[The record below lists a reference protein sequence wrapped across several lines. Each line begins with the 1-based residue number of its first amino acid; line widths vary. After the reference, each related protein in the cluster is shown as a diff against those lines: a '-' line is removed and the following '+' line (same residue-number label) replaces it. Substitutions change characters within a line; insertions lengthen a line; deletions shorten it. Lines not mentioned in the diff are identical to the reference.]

1 VAPEKDDIME
11 IEMKIKGLVVDPI
24 SKMPI
29 VVLEDIRSE
38 QILPIWIGVFEA
50 NAIAL
55 TIENVPTPRP
65 MTHDLLRNFLE
76 KLDIAIEK
84 IVVNDVRNNT
94 FYALI
99 HCRHD
104 DHRIV
109 IDSRPSDAIALALR
123 MCSPIFVEDEVVRK
137 AHGLKFDDNVEGA
150 EKLRKWLEG
159 LGPEDFGKYK
169 M

>member
-1 VAPEKDDIME
+1 ML

-29 VVLEDIRSE
+29 VVLEDPTSE
-38 QILPIWIGVFEA
+38 RILPIWIGVFEA

-55 TIENVPTPRP
+55 TIENIPTPRP
-65 MTHDLLRNFLE
+65 MTHDLIKNFMN
-76 KLDIAIEK
+76 KLQISVDR

-94 FYALI
+94 FYAVI
-99 HCRHD
+99 HCQHNGQTLL
-104 DHRIV
+104 

-123 MCSPIFVEDEVVRK
+123 MSSPIFVEDDVVKK
-137 AHGLKFDDNVEGA
+137 AHSLKYDETFEDS
-150 EKLRKWLEG
+150 EKLKKWLES
-159 LGPEDFGKYK
+159 LNPEDLGKYK

>member
-1 VAPEKDDIME
+1 
-11 IEMKIKGLVVDPI
+11 MKVKGLVVDPI

-29 VVLEDIRSE
+29 VVLENPRDER
-38 QILPIWIGVFEA
+38 ILPIWIGVFEA

-65 MTHDLLRNFLE
+65 MTHDLLKSFLD
-76 KLDIAIEK
+76 KLEIAIEK

-99 HCRHD
+99 HCR
-104 DHRIV
+104 RAGQEMV
-109 IDSRPSDAIALALR
+109 VDSRPSDAIALALR
-123 MCSPIFVEDEVVRK
+123 MSSPIFVEEEVVRK
-137 AHGLKFDDNVEGA
+137 ANGLKFDEGG
-150 EKLRKWLEG
+150 ESSERLLKWLET
-159 LGPEDFGKYK
+159 LGPEDFGRYK

>member
-1 VAPEKDDIME
+1 ME

-29 VVLEDIRSE
+29 VVLEDLNSE
-38 QILPIWIGVFEA
+38 RMLPIWIGVFEA

-55 TIENVPTPRP
+55 KMENISTPRP
-65 MTHDLLRNFLE
+65 MTHDLLKIFLD
-76 KLDIAIEK
+76 KLEISIEK
-84 IVVNDVRNNT
+84 VVVNDVRNNT

-99 HCRHD
+99 HCYFQNKRAL
-104 DHRIV
+104 

-123 MCSPIFVEDEVVRK
+123 VNAPIFVEDEVVKK
-137 AHGLKFDDNVEGA
+137 AHSLKYDENLEDSERL
-150 EKLRKWLEG
+150 KKWLEN
-159 LGPEDFGKYK
+159 LKPEDFGKYK

>member
-1 VAPEKDDIME
+1 ME
-11 IEMKIKGLVVDPI
+11 IEMKVKGLVVDPI

-29 VVLEDIRSE
+29 VVLENPRNE

-65 MTHDLLRNFLE
+65 MTHDLLKSFLD

-94 FYALI
+94 FFAMI
-99 HCRHD
+99 HCRKAEQA
-104 DHRIV
+104 IV

-123 MCSPIFVEDEVVRK
+123 MSSPIFVEDEVVKK
-137 AHGLKFDDNVEGA
+137 AHGLKFDEKAGSS
-150 EKLRKWLEG
+150 EKLRSWLES
-159 LGPEDFGKYK
+159 LQPEDFGKYK

>member
-1 VAPEKDDIME
+1 
-11 IEMKIKGLVVDPI
+11 MKVKGLVVDPI

-29 VVLEDIRSE
+29 VVLENPRDER
-38 QILPIWIGVFEA
+38 ILPIWIGVFEA

-65 MTHDLLRNFLE
+65 MTHDLLKSFLD
-76 KLDIAIEK
+76 KLEIAIEK

-99 HCRHD
+99 YCR
-104 DHRIV
+104 RAGQEMV
-109 IDSRPSDAIALALR
+109 VDSRPSDAIALALR
-123 MCSPIFVEDEVVRK
+123 MSSPIFVEEEVVRK
-137 AHGLKFDDNVEGA
+137 ANGLKFDEGG
-150 EKLRKWLEG
+150 ESSERLLKWIET
-159 LGPEDFGKYK
+159 LGPEDFGRYK

>member
-1 VAPEKDDIME
+1 ME
-11 IEMKIKGLVVDPI
+11 IEMKVKGLVVDPI

-29 VVLEDIRSE
+29 VVLENPQDE

-55 TIENVPTPRP
+55 TIESVPTPRP
-65 MTHDLLRNFLE
+65 MTHDLLKNFLD

-99 HCRHD
+99 HCQYEGSPL
-104 DHRIV
+104 I

-123 MCSPIFVEDEVVRK
+123 MSSPIFVEDEVVRK
-137 AHGLKFDDNVEGA
+137 ANGMKFDENLESS

-159 LGPEDFGKYK
+159 LGPDDFGKYK

>member
-1 VAPEKDDIME
+1 ME
-11 IEMKIKGLVVDPI
+11 IEMKIKGLVVDPV

-29 VVLEDIRSE
+29 VVLENPRDE

-65 MTHDLLRNFLE
+65 MTHDLLKNILE
-76 KLDIAIEK
+76 KLNIAIEK

-99 HCRHD
+99 HCRHNG
-104 DHRIV
+104 HPII

-123 MCSPIFVEDEVVRK
+123 MSSPIFVEDEVVRK
-137 AHGLKFDDNVEGA
+137 ANGLKFDENLETS
-150 EKLRKWLEG
+150 ERLRKWLEG
-159 LGPEDFGKYK
+159 LTPDDFGKYK

>member
-1 VAPEKDDIME
+1 ME
-11 IEMKIKGLVVDPI
+11 IEMKVKGLVVDPI

-29 VVLEDIRSE
+29 VVLENPRNE

-65 MTHDLLRNFLE
+65 MTHDLLKSFLD

-94 FYALI
+94 FYAMI
-99 HCRHD
+99 HCLREG
-104 DHRIV
+104 RPLV

-123 MCSPIFVEDEVVRK
+123 MSSPIYVEEEVVRK
-137 AHGLKFDDNVEGA
+137 ANGLKFDEGG
-150 EKLRKWLEG
+150 ESSERLLKWLET
-159 LGPEDFGKYK
+159 LGPEDFGRYK